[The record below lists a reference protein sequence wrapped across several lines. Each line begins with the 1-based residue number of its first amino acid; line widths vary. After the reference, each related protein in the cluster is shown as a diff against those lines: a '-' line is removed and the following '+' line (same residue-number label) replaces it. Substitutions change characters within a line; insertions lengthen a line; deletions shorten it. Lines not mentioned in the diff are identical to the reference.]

1 MATTLAIVGAGRVG
15 RALGRGLH
23 EAGWN
28 ISAVVTR
35 SAGSARKAVRAIGAG
50 QPFSGLT
57 RLILGADV
65 ILIAVPDDKISD
77 LAQKLAR
84 LGGDEWRGKVALHTS
99 GALDSSVLAPLAR
112 LGAATGS
119 MHPMQSF
126 SSRSAPPLA
135 GVWMVMEG
143 KPAAMGMARRIAH
156 SVGGIPVR
164 LRGSNKLAY
173 HAANVFAAGH
183 VLALIEAGVAILT
196 QAGFSRREAASALI
210 RLSRQ
215 VLLNL
220 ERFGPAA
227 AWTGPAA
234 RGDFG
239 TIAGHA
245 RALQSFPREYQ
256 EAYAA
261 VHRLSARV
269 LSRSPRNMLAQLDR
283 VFGPDCGSDK
293 QGRRGR
299 K

>member
-1 MATTLAIVGAGRVG
+1 MATTLAIVGSGRVG
-15 RALGRGLH
+15 RALGRELH
-23 EAGWN
+23 QAGWN

-57 RLILGADV
+57 RLILAANV
-65 ILIAVPDDKISD
+65 VLIAVPDDKISD
-77 LAQKLAR
+77 IAQKLAR
-84 LGGDEWRGKVALHTS
+84 LGGEEWRGKIALHTS

-126 SSRSAPPLA
+126 SSRTAPPLA

-143 KPAAMGMARRIAH
+143 KPAGLRMARRIAY

-164 LRGSNKLAY
+164 LRSSNKLAY

-183 VLALIEAGVAILT
+183 VMALIEAGVRILT
-196 QAGFSRREAASALI
+196 QSGFSRREASTALL

-215 VLLNL
+215 VLLNF

-245 RALQSFPREYQ
+245 RALHSFPREYQ
-256 EAYAA
+256 EVYAA
-261 VHRLSARV
+261 VLRLSAHV
-269 LSRSPRNMLAQLDR
+269 LARRPKAVMAELDR
-283 VFGPDCGSDK
+283 ALGPASGAGK
-293 QGRRGR
+293 RGR
-299 K
+299 HTH

>member
-15 RALGRGLH
+15 RALGRDLH
-23 EAGWN
+23 HAGWN

-50 QPFSGLT
+50 QSFTGLT
-57 RLILGADV
+57 RLILGANV
-65 ILIAVPDDKISD
+65 VLITVPDDKISD
-77 LAQKLAR
+77 VAQKLAR
-84 LGGDEWRGKVALHTS
+84 LGGEEWRGKIALHTS
-99 GALDSSVLAPLAR
+99 GALDSSVLAPLAQ

-119 MHPMQSF
+119 LHPMQSF
-126 SSRSAPPLA
+126 SSRMAPPLS

-143 KPAAMGMARRIAH
+143 KPAALRMARRIAH
-156 SVGGIPVR
+156 GVGGIPVR
-164 LRGSNKLAY
+164 LRSSNKLAY

-183 VLALIEAGVAILT
+183 VLTLLEAGVEILT
-196 QAGFSRREAASALI
+196 QNGFSRREASTALF

-215 VLLNL
+215 VLLNF

-239 TIAGHA
+239 TIAAHA

-261 VHRLSARV
+261 VHRLSALV
-269 LSRSPRNMLAQLDR
+269 LARRPKAMLGELDR
-283 VFGPDCGSDK
+283 ALNTAGGNGK
-293 QGRRGR
+293 HGRHIQE
-299 K
+299 